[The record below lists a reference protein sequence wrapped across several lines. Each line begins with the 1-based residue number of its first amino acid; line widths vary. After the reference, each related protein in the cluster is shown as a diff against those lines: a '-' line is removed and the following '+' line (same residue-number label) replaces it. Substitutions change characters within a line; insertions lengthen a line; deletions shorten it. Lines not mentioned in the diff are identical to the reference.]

1 MIFATVCHGPVF
13 TKRYAYQVSKVGKKD
28 TVYVL
33 TDCPELFPDCITIG
47 YKEFMGY
54 SHFTYYSKLL
64 FLFYLLEQL
73 KERVNYVDAD
83 FLKINFNKDL
93 ITDNYSLFTS
103 IAVPYNKTILS
114 ALDSKR
120 HKYIEWYNFLEEN
133 GLETKGNNVFTYVTE
148 AFWSFPYLNN
158 ISDITFRARELQVRI
173 EEIFAKDPS
182 HWSGTPLKRYAETGI
197 GFGEG
202 TAMSALVQEFNI
214 PLQAVK
220 YNKDL
225 FSKKKLHIL

>member
-13 TKRYAYQVSKVGKKD
+13 TKRYAYQVNKVGKKD

-93 ITDNYSLFTS
+93 ITDNYSLFT
-103 IAVPYNKTILS
+103 
-114 ALDSKR
+114 
-120 HKYIEWYNFLEEN
+120 
-133 GLETKGNNVFTYVTE
+133 NNVFTYVTE
-148 AFWSFPYLNN
+148 AFWSFPYLDN

-182 HWSGTPLKRYAETGI
+182 HWSGTPLKRYAETGV